1 MTGPQSL
8 MGFGCQVHTHRDWT
22 PLDSHH
28 IWPKGMG
35 GPDVP
40 ANRVVVC
47 PNGHGAIHEYMR
59 RLIKHNGTVPPA
71 EARHFGR
78 KVKALAV
85 RGWTEAG
92 KPTSGGS
99 KE

>member
-1 MTGPQSL
+1 VTNSL

-47 PNGHGAIHEYMR
+47 PNGHGAIHEYIR
-59 RLIKHNGTVPPA
+59 RLIRHNGVVPPD

-78 KVKALAV
+78 KVRALAV

-92 KPTSGGS
+92 RPMKGGAG
-99 KE
+99 E